1 MKKIQS
7 LTGMM
12 DLIEN
17 KANKADTAN
26 GIFYTEH
33 ILKDIFET
41 YSISE
46 IRTPALEDSSLF
58 KRSVGD
64 TSDIVNKEL
73 YSFMDKN
80 DKSIT
85 LRPEGTASVIRSIIE
100 KKIDNESN
108 KFWYLGPMWRYER
121 PQKGR
126 YRQFSQ
132 AGVEILGYSEG
143 IAELEIVSII
153 CSINKALGIEN
164 SILKINHLGDKES
177 KEKYCNSLKNFL
189 MPFSSKLDEKD
200 IQRLNTNP
208 LRVLDSKSSE
218 TQEILKDAPKINDF
232 LTDQSLDLLNLV
244 KNTFSEECNIK
255 IDHTLVR
262 GLDYYTGFVF
272 EAVSSDLGAQDA
284 YLGGGRYDDLCKQ
297 LGGKDLPAI
306 GMAIG
311 IERLSL
317 LTKTYKKN
325 RTLISF
331 IIISSNLE
339 SKAYKIAHNLRSI
352 NSSIDIDVQL
362 SDGSLKSKLRR
373 ANKDNA
379 SYAFIIGDDELK
391 SENIIVKSL
400 NDENS
405 EQIIMN
411 ILEIENFIQNIK

>member
-1 MKKIQS
+1 MEKIQS

-12 DLIEN
+12 DLIAN
-17 KANKADTAN
+17 KSDKADTAN
-26 GIFYTEH
+26 RIFYAEQM
-33 ILKDIFET
+33 LRDIFEN

-46 IRTPALEDSSLF
+46 IRTPALENSSLF

-73 YSFMDKN
+73 YSFLDKN
-80 DKSIT
+80 DRSIT

-126 YRQFSQ
+126 YRQFNQ

-177 KEKYCNSLKNFL
+177 KEKYCNALKNFL
-189 MPFSSKLDEKD
+189 MPLSSKLDEKD

-244 KNTFSEECNIK
+244 KNTFSEECNIE

-352 NSSIDIDVQL
+352 NSSVDIDVQL

-379 SYAFIIGDDELK
+379 SYAFIIGEDELK

-405 EQIIMN
+405 EQVIMN
-411 ILEIENFIQNIK
+411 ISDIENFIQNIK

>member
-1 MKKIQS
+1 LEKIQS

-12 DLIEN
+12 DLI
-17 KANKADTAN
+17 ANKSDKAGTAN
-26 GIFYTEH
+26 RIFYVEQM
-33 ILKDIFET
+33 LRDIFEN

-46 IRTPALEDSSLF
+46 IRTPALENSSLF

-73 YSFMDKN
+73 YSFLDKN
-80 DKSIT
+80 DRSIT

-126 YRQFSQ
+126 YRQFNQ

-177 KEKYCNSLKNFL
+177 KKNYCDALKDFL
-189 MPFSSKLDEKD
+189 MPLSSKLDEKD

-208 LRVLDSKSSE
+208 LRVLDSKNSE
-218 TQEILKDAPKINDF
+218 TQEILKNAPKINDF
-232 LTDQSLDLLNLV
+232 LTDQSLNLLNLV
-244 KNTFSEECNIK
+244 KNTFSEECNIE

-317 LTKTYKKN
+317 LTKTY
-325 RTLISF
+325 
-331 IIISSNLE
+331 
-339 SKAYKIAHNLRSI
+339 
-352 NSSIDIDVQL
+352 
-362 SDGSLKSKLRR
+362 
-373 ANKDNA
+373 
-379 SYAFIIGDDELK
+379 
-391 SENIIVKSL
+391 
-400 NDENS
+400 
-405 EQIIMN
+405 
-411 ILEIENFIQNIK
+411 

>member
-1 MKKIQS
+1 MEKIQS

-177 KEKYCNSLKNFL
+177 KEKYCNALKNFL
-189 MPFSSKLDEKD
+189 MPLSSKLDEKD

-244 KNTFSEECNIK
+244 KNTFSEECNIE

-272 EAVSSDLGAQDA
+272 EAISSDLGAQDA

-379 SYAFIIGDDELK
+379 SYAFIIGEDELK

-411 ILEIENFIQNIK
+411 ISEIENFIQNIK

>member
-1 MKKIQS
+1 MEKIQS

-12 DLIEN
+12 DLIAN
-17 KANKADTAN
+17 KSDKADTAN
-26 GIFYTEH
+26 RIFYAEQM
-33 ILKDIFET
+33 LRDIFEN

-46 IRTPALEDSSLF
+46 IRTPALENSSLF

-73 YSFMDKN
+73 YSFLDKN
-80 DKSIT
+80 DRSIT

-126 YRQFSQ
+126 YRQFNQ

-177 KEKYCNSLKNFL
+177 KQNYCDALKDFL
-189 MPFSSKLDEKD
+189 MPLSSNLDEKD

-208 LRVLDSKSSE
+208 LRVLDSKNSE
-218 TQEILKDAPKINDF
+218 TQEILNNAPKINDF
-232 LTDQSLDLLNLV
+232 LTDQSLNLLNLV
-244 KNTFSEECNIK
+244 KNTFSEEHNIE

-352 NSSIDIDVQL
+352 NSSVDIDVQL

-379 SYAFIIGDDELK
+379 SYAFIIGEDELK

-405 EQIIMN
+405 EQVIMN
-411 ILEIENFIQNIK
+411 ISDIENFIQNIK

>member
-1 MKKIQS
+1 MEKIQS

-12 DLIEN
+12 DLIAN
-17 KANKADTAN
+17 KTDKADTAN
-26 GIFYTEH
+26 RIFYAEQM
-33 ILKDIFET
+33 LRDIFEN

-46 IRTPALEDSSLF
+46 IRTPALENSSLF

-73 YSFMDKN
+73 YSFLDKN
-80 DKSIT
+80 DRSIT

-126 YRQFSQ
+126 YRQFNQ

-177 KEKYCNSLKNFL
+177 KQNYCDALKDFL
-189 MPFSSKLDEKD
+189 MPLSSNLDEKD

-208 LRVLDSKSSE
+208 LRVLDSKNSE
-218 TQEILKDAPKINDF
+218 TQEILKNAPKINDF
-232 LTDQSLDLLNLV
+232 LTDQSLNLLNLV
-244 KNTFSEECNIK
+244 KDTFSEECNIE

-352 NSSIDIDVQL
+352 NSSVDIDVQL

-379 SYAFIIGDDELK
+379 SYAFIIGEDELK

-405 EQIIMN
+405 EQVIMN
-411 ILEIENFIQNIK
+411 ISDIENFIQNIK

>member
-1 MKKIQS
+1 MEKIQS

-12 DLIEN
+12 DLIAN
-17 KANKADTAN
+17 KSDKADTAN
-26 GIFYTEH
+26 RIFYAEQM
-33 ILKDIFET
+33 LRDIFEN

-46 IRTPALEDSSLF
+46 IRTPALENSSLF

-73 YSFMDKN
+73 YSFLDKN
-80 DKSIT
+80 DRSIT

-126 YRQFSQ
+126 YRQFNQ

-177 KEKYCNSLKNFL
+177 KQNYCDALKDFL
-189 MPFSSKLDEKD
+189 MPLSSNLDEKD

-208 LRVLDSKSSE
+208 LRVLDSKNSE
-218 TQEILKDAPKINDF
+218 TQEILKNAPKINDF
-232 LTDQSLDLLNLV
+232 LTDQSLNLLNLV
-244 KNTFSEECNIK
+244 INTFSEECNIE

-352 NSSIDIDVQL
+352 NSSVDIDVQL

-379 SYAFIIGDDELK
+379 SYAFIIGEDELK
-391 SENIIVKSL
+391 SENIIVKS
-400 NDENS
+400 
-405 EQIIMN
+405 
-411 ILEIENFIQNIK
+411 

>member
-177 KEKYCNSLKNFL
+177 KEKYCNALKNFL
-189 MPFSSKLDEKD
+189 MPLSSKLDEKD
-200 IQRLNTNP
+200 IQRVNTNP

-352 NSSIDIDVQL
+352 NSSVDIDVQL

-379 SYAFIIGDDELK
+379 SYAFIIGEDELK

-405 EQIIMN
+405 EQVIMN
-411 ILEIENFIQNIK
+411 ISDIENFIQNIK

>member
-1 MKKIQS
+1 MEKIQS

-12 DLIEN
+12 DLIAN
-17 KANKADTAN
+17 KSDKADTAN
-26 GIFYTEH
+26 RIFYAEQM
-33 ILKDIFET
+33 LRDIFEN

-46 IRTPALEDSSLF
+46 IRTPALENSSLF

-73 YSFMDKN
+73 YSFLDKN
-80 DKSIT
+80 DRSIT

-126 YRQFSQ
+126 YRQFNQ
-132 AGVEILGYSEG
+132 AGVEILGFSEG

-153 CSINKALGIEN
+153 CSINKALGIEK

-177 KEKYCNSLKNFL
+177 KQNYCDALKDFL
-189 MPFSSKLDEKD
+189 MPLSSNLDEKD

-208 LRVLDSKSSE
+208 LRVLDSKNSE
-218 TQEILKDAPKINDF
+218 TQEILKNAPKINDF
-232 LTDQSLDLLNLV
+232 LTDQSLNLLNLV
-244 KNTFSEECNIK
+244 KNTFSEECNIE

-352 NSSIDIDVQL
+352 NSSVDIDVQL

-379 SYAFIIGDDELK
+379 SYAFIIGEDELK

-405 EQIIMN
+405 EQVIMN
-411 ILEIENFIQNIK
+411 ISDIENFIQNIK

>member
-1 MKKIQS
+1 
-7 LTGMM
+7 
-12 DLIEN
+12 
-17 KANKADTAN
+17 
-26 GIFYTEH
+26 
-33 ILKDIFET
+33 
-41 YSISE
+41 
-46 IRTPALEDSSLF
+46 
-58 KRSVGD
+58 
-64 TSDIVNKEL
+64 
-73 YSFMDKN
+73 
-80 DKSIT
+80 
-85 LRPEGTASVIRSIIE
+85 
-100 KKIDNESN
+100 
-108 KFWYLGPMWRYER
+108 MWRYER

-126 YRQFSQ
+126 YRQFNQ

-177 KEKYCNSLKNFL
+177 KEKYCNALKNFL
-189 MPFSSKLDEKD
+189 MPLSSKLDEKD
-200 IQRLNTNP
+200 IKRLNTNP

-244 KNTFSEECNIK
+244 KNTFSEECNIE

-352 NSSIDIDVQL
+352 NSSVDIDVQL

-373 ANKDNA
+373 ANKDDA
-379 SYAFIIGDDELK
+379 SYAFIIGEDELN

-405 EQIIMN
+405 EQVIMN
-411 ILEIENFIQNIK
+411 ISDIENFIQNIK

>member
-1 MKKIQS
+1 MEKIQS

-177 KEKYCNSLKNFL
+177 KEKYCRALKNFL
-189 MPFSSKLDEKD
+189 MPLSSKLDEKD

-379 SYAFIIGDDELK
+379 SYAFIIGEDELK

-411 ILEIENFIQNIK
+411 ISEIENFIQNIK

>member
-1 MKKIQS
+1 MEKIQS

-244 KNTFSEECNIK
+244 KNTFSEECSIE

-339 SKAYKIAHNLRSI
+339 SKAYKIAHDLRSI

-379 SYAFIIGDDELK
+379 SYAFIIGEDELK

-411 ILEIENFIQNIK
+411 ISEIENFIQNIK

>member
-177 KEKYCNSLKNFL
+177 KEKYCNALKNFL
-189 MPFSSKLDEKD
+189 MPLSSKLDEKD

-339 SKAYKIAHNLRSI
+339 SKAYKIAHDLRSI

-411 ILEIENFIQNIK
+411 ISEIENFIQNIK